1 MLKTLMIIGGTL
13 SLAIGIIGI
22 FIPGLPTTPFLL
34 LTTALYL
41 RSSEKLYNKLLKT
54 KIIGD
59 YIREYRDA
67 KGMTLRQKVSSIG
80 LMWVMISAS
89 SFFFIDSMK
98 IKVIIILLG
107 GIGTYVM
114 GWKVPT
120 AGKQ

>member
-1 MLKTLMIIGGTL
+1 MLKILMIIGGTL
-13 SLAIGIIGI
+13 SLVIGITGI

-34 LTTALYL
+34 LTTALYI

-54 KIIGD
+54 RIIGD
-59 YIREYRDA
+59 YIREYREA
-67 KGMTLRQKVSSIG
+67 KGMTLRQKVSSIS
-80 LMWVMISAS
+80 LMWTMISIS
-89 SFFFIDSMK
+89 SVFFIDSMEVV
-98 IKVIIILLG
+98 VIIILLG